1 MQRYAPF
8 VPARIIRPYLL
19 AYLNSPTG
27 SLRELSTATGVAE
40 RRLYDIMRTQEKVS
54 FPVADRILTG
64 MGLALEWHQNETLHQ
79 IYESVV

>member
-27 SLRELSTATGVAE
+27 SLRELSTLTHTPE

-64 MGLALEWHQNETLHQ
+64 MGLAVEWHNNEALSQ
-79 IYESVV
+79 IYETVD